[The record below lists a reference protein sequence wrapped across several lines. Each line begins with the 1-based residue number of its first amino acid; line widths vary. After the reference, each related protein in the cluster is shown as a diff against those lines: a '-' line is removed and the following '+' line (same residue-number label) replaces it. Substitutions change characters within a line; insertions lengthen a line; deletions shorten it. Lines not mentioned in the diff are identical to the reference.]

1 VGKRT
6 DAAGH
11 HAFASG
17 DIKAARAAWDKM
29 LADYSGEWLTQLCYG
44 EAMIYLEDE
53 EKAVKHLKQ
62 VAALQPKPR
71 NTDAYDTIAQLALI
85 RSDKKAA
92 ATAYEKALDI
102 IKTEWQM
109 GDTQMA
115 EDLRRK
121 IISLR

>member
-1 VGKRT
+1 
-6 DAAGH
+6 
-11 HAFASG
+11 
-17 DIKAARAAWDKM
+17 M

-53 EKAVKHLKQ
+53 EKAVKYLKQ
-62 VAALQPKPR
+62 AAALQSKPR

-85 RSDKKAA
+85 RGEKKAA
-92 ATAYEKALDI
+92 ATAYEQALDI
-102 IKTEWQM
+102 LKTVWQM

-121 IISLR
+121 IINLR